1 MIRRGLGSDYN
12 EGTGVDQDNT
22 DGDNIKCNCKENIV
36 EMEKVAFVIN
46 SSWNFIATL
55 QELFLRK

>member
-36 EMEKVAFVIN
+36 EMEKVVIN
-46 SSWNFIATL
+46 SKTFKL
-55 QELFLRK
+55 YLYLLHKK